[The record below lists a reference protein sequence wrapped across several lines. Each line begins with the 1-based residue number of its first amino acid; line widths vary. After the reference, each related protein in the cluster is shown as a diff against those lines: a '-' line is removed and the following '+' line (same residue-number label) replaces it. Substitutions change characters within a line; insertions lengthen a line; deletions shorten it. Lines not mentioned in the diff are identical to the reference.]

1 MPGFSI
7 RNPFFIIVVCLVL
20 LVIGVTS
27 LVRMPVDLF
36 PSINL
41 PEVVVATFYSGMPP
55 QDIETDITDP
65 LERFFTL
72 ASGIDHMESRSLLG
86 VSIIRVYF
94 QPGTNADADVTELS
108 NLALADLK
116 RLPPG
121 TLPPVVLKF
130 DASSLPVALVT
141 VKGEGLNET
150 QLHDYAQF
158 QIRNQIAVV
167 PGAEIPPPFG
177 GKYRQI
183 MVYVDPYK
191 LASRQLS
198 PMDVVGAVNDSNLI
212 LPAGDVKIGANDYY
226 VYSNSL
232 VKDMDELGKVP
243 VKTAGTSWVS
253 VDDLGKAEDANQI
266 QYNVV
271 RVDGQRSCYI
281 PIMKQGGDTNTIDV
295 VNGVRKLV
303 GHLYDIPK
311 QMSANVVFDQSVYV
325 KEALKTVLHEGVIG
339 LVLTSLMILIF
350 LGSFR
355 ATTAVLLS
363 IPLSALASFVVLY
376 MLHSTINTMILAGL
390 ALAFSRVIDNSVIS
404 LENIYRHL
412 EMGAAPRV
420 AAEVGGAEVNLAV
433 LAATLVD
440 VVDFFPVTF
449 LFGVSKFLFSA
460 LALAFCLSL
469 MASFVVAM
477 TVIPLFCSRFLK
489 AVPHGGHGQ
498 DAPQLGQQEGEA
510 KHPQSW
516 WDRFNLKFNSLF
528 NRVLDFYEVWV
539 RRALQRPGLT
549 VAVLS
554 GVFVLS
560 LAIYPLLGLA
570 FFPQTDAGQFTIN
583 LKVPTGTRIEVTEQ
597 YVAKVEDLIR
607 HEIEPRDLKMV
618 VSNLGVVPDF
628 SSLYTTNAG
637 PYTATIQVALQ
648 DSHHKSSF
656 EYMDVVQKK
665 MAGEFPEIRT
675 FFSSGSMVDAVLNM
689 GMPAPIDVQVSSP
702 DLHQIYGVAQEL
714 ASEIRGLPG
723 VGEVYVP
730 QDLNYPALR
739 LDVDRVHAAELHL
752 TQKDVVDNVI
762 TALNSNYMIAP
773 NYWVDRKSGN
783 DYYLTVQYFE
793 KGRPAIH
800 NMTDL
805 GQIPLHTQ
813 RDTEPEFTCG
823 PASLSLASFQ
833 PISARSTSRPM
844 WTCGQRGPDP
854 KKSQPPEIQQPVR
867 PVTVLD
873 NVVKVKFEQTPTEVD
888 HYQIQR
894 VMDVY
899 VTPAGEDLGK
909 VRKQI
914 ENIVSKTAIPANVR
928 VNLRG
933 MVEGMQASFKSF
945 GLGFLLSFVL
955 LFLILTAQFKSF
967 IDPLLIMLAIPMGFV
982 GVLLILPLTHSTL
995 NVMSLMGVL
1004 MLVGI
1009 ADSNSILIVD
1019 FAHNLEGQGLSPMDA
1034 VITAC
1039 RVRLRPILMTSL
1051 ATIIGMIPMALK
1063 MGTGAEQYAP
1073 MARAIIGGLTS
1084 SVVLTIF
1091 IVPAAYLLVYGKR
1104 GQKTGAAATQ
1114 EAQA

>member
-7 RNPFFIIVVCLVL
+7 RNPYFIIVIGLVL

-27 LVRMPVDLF
+27 IARMPVDLF
-36 PSINL
+36 PPINL

-72 ASGIDHMESRSLLG
+72 AAGVDHMESRSMLG

-94 QPGTNADADVTELS
+94 QPGTSPDADVTELS

-141 VKGEGLNET
+141 VKGQGLNET

-167 PGAEIPPPFG
+167 PGAEIPGVFG
-177 GKYRQI
+177 GTYRQI

-191 LASRQLS
+191 LLSRQLS
-198 PMDVVGAVNDSNLI
+198 LMDVVGAVNDSNLI
-212 LPAGDVKIGANDYY
+212 LPAGDVKMGPFDYF

-232 VKDMDELGKVP
+232 VDNMDQLGKVP
-243 VKTAGTSWVS
+243 LKVKGHSWVTVS
-253 VDDLGKAEDANQI
+253 DVGKAEDAHQI
-266 QYNVV
+266 QTNIV
-271 RVDGQRSCYI
+271 RIDGQKSVYI
-281 PIMKQGGDTNTIDV
+281 PVMKQGGDTNTIAV
-295 VNGVRKLV
+295 VDGLRALTK
-303 GHLYDIPK
+303 HLYDIPK
-311 QMSANVVFDQSVYV
+311 QMTTSIVFDQSVYV
-325 KEALKTVLHEGVIG
+325 KEAIKTVLHEGLLG

-355 ATTAVLLS
+355 ATSAVLLS
-363 IPLSALASFVVLY
+363 IPLSALAAFVVLAL
-376 MLHSTINTMILAGL
+376 MGSTVNTMILGGM

-412 EMGAAPRV
+412 EMGAAPMI

-440 VVDFFPVTF
+440 VVDFFPVVF
-449 LFGVSKFLFSA
+449 LYGVAKFLFSA

-469 MASFVVAM
+469 LASFVVAM

-489 AVPHGGHGQ
+489 AVPHAAEHKHKEYEIE
-498 DAPQLGQQEGEA
+498 PEEA
-510 KHPQSW
+510 ISQAW
-516 WDRFNLKFNSLF
+516 MDRFNARF
-528 NRVLDFYEVWV
+528 NREFNRILDYYEHWV
-539 RRALQRPGLT
+539 RRALKRPGLT
-549 VAVLS
+549 VVALS

-570 FFPQTDAGQFTIN
+570 FFPKTDAGQFTIN
-583 LKVPTGTRIEVTEQ
+583 LKVPTGTRIEVTDE
-597 YVAKVEDLIR
+597 YIARVEDLIR
-607 HEIEPRDLKMV
+607 DTVEPKDLKLI
-618 VSNLGVVPDF
+618 VSNIGVVPDF
-628 SSLYTTNAG
+628 SALYTSNAG
-637 PYTATIQVALQ
+637 PYTATVQVQLT
-648 DSHHKSSF
+648 DSHRLSSF
-656 EYMDVVQKK
+656 DYMDRVQKR
-665 MAGEFPEIRT
+665 MAEKFPDIRT
-675 FFSSGSMVDAVLNM
+675 FFSSGSMVDAILNS

-702 DLHQIYGVAQEL
+702 DLTQIYGIAQNL
-714 ASEIRGLPG
+714 ATQIRRVRG
-723 VGEVYVP
+723 VGEVYIP
-730 QDLNYPALR
+730 QDMNYPALR
-739 LDVDRVHAAELHL
+739 LDVDRVHAGELGL

-783 DYYLTVQYFE
+783 DYYLTVQFFE
-793 KGRPAIH
+793 KGQSAIH
-800 NMTDL
+800 DMADF
-805 GQIPLHTQ
+805 GQIPL
-813 RDTEPEFTCG
+813 RDPGSEAGIGCG
-823 PASLSLASFQ
+823 PTGPSKPGGGQ
-833 PISARSTSRPM
+833 PAWACGGQGRP
-844 WTCGQRGPDP
+844 
-854 KKSQPPEIQQPVR
+854 I
-867 PVTVLD
+867 TVLN
-873 NVVKVKFEQTPTEVD
+873 NVVSVKQIETPTEVD

-894 VMDVY
+894 TMDVY
-899 VTPAGEDLGK
+899 VTPAGEDLGR
-909 VRKQI
+909 VTSSIRDI
-914 ENIVSKTAIPANVR
+914 LAKTTIPGNVR

-933 MVEGMQASFKSF
+933 MVQGMEASFKSF
-945 GLGFLLSFVL
+945 ALGFLISFVL

-967 IDPLLIMLAIPMGFV
+967 IDPFLIMLAIPMGFV
-982 GVLLILPLTHSTL
+982 GVLIILPLTHSTL

-1019 FAHNLEGQGLSPMDA
+1019 FAHNLERQGLSPMDA
-1034 VITAC
+1034 VVTAC

-1051 ATIIGMIPMALK
+1051 ATIIGMIPLALRL
-1063 MGTGAEQYAP
+1063 GTGAEQYTP

-1084 SVVLTIF
+1084 SVLLTIF
-1091 IVPAAYLLVYGKR
+1091 IVPAAYLLVYGR
-1104 GQKTGAAATQ
+1104 REQ
-1114 EAQA
+1114 ESAETLTTEPGK

>member
-1 MPGFSI
+1 MPAFSI
-7 RNPFFIIVVCLVL
+7 RNPYFIIVVCLVL
-20 LVIGVTS
+20 VVIGVTS
-27 LVRMPVDLF
+27 VARMPVDLF

-141 VKGEGLNET
+141 VKGAGLTET

-158 QIRNQIAVV
+158 AIRNQIAVV
-167 PGAEIPPPFG
+167 KGAEIPPPFG

-191 LASRQLS
+191 LASRQLG
-198 PMDVVGAVNDSNLI
+198 PMDVVDAVNSSNLI
-212 LPAGDVKIGANDYY
+212 LPAGDVKMGPFDYY

-232 VKDMDELGKVP
+232 VNNMDELGKVP
-243 VKTAGTSWVS
+243 VKTVGTSWVS

-266 QYNVV
+266 QYNLV

-295 VNGVRKLV
+295 VNGVRRLV
-303 GHLYDIPK
+303 AHLYDIPK
-311 QMSANVVFDQSVYV
+311 QMSASLVFDQSVYV
-325 KEALKTVLHEGVIG
+325 KEALRTVLHEGVMG
-339 LVLTSLMILIF
+339 LILTSLMILVF

-355 ATTAVLLS
+355 ATSAVLLS
-363 IPLSALASFVVLY
+363 IPLSALTTFVVLY
-376 MLHSTINTMILAGL
+376 MWGSTVNTMILAGL

-412 EMGAAPRV
+412 EMGAVPIE
-420 AAEVGGAEVNLAV
+420 AARMGGSEVNLAV

-449 LFGVSKFLFSA
+449 LYGVSKFLFSA
-460 LALAFCLSL
+460 LALAFSLSL
-469 MASFVVAM
+469 LVSYVVAM
-477 TVIPLFCSRFLK
+477 TVIPLFCSRFLR
-489 AVPHGGHGQ
+489 AVPHRAGGAHAESSEKVEYEIEPTAASG
-498 DAPQLGQQEGEA
+498 
-510 KHPQSW
+510 HSW
-516 WDRFNLKFNSLF
+516 WERFNAGF
-528 NRVLDFYEVWV
+528 NRTFNRILDFYEFWV
-539 RRALQRPGLT
+539 RRAVQRPVFT
-549 VAVLS
+549 VAALS
-554 GVFVLS
+554 GVFLGS
-560 LAIYPLLGLA
+560 LAIYFLLGLA

-597 YVAKVEDLIR
+597 YVAHVEDLIR
-607 HEIEPRDLKMV
+607 HTVGPQDLKMV

-637 PYTATIQVALQ
+637 PYTATVQVALQ
-648 DSHHKSSF
+648 DDHRESSF
-656 EYMDVVQKK
+656 TYMDRVKK
-665 MAGEFPEIRT
+665 AMAQQYPEIRT

-702 DLHQIYGVAQEL
+702 DLRQIYGVAQNL
-714 ASEIRGLPG
+714 AGRIRTLPG
-723 VGEVYVP
+723 VGEVYIP
-730 QDLNYPALR
+730 QDMNYPALR
-739 LDVDRVHAAELHL
+739 LDVDRVHAGELGL

-793 KGRPAIH
+793 KGRAAIH
-800 NMTDL
+800 NVADL
-805 GQIPLHTQ
+805 TNIPIHAPNLEQPTTLDTVVRLKQI
-813 RDTEPEFTCG
+813 
-823 PASLSLASFQ
+823 
-833 PISARSTSRPM
+833 
-844 WTCGQRGPDP
+844 
-854 KKSQPPEIQQPVR
+854 
-867 PVTVLD
+867 
-873 NVVKVKFEQTPTEVD
+873 QTPTEVD

-894 VMDVY
+894 AVDVY
-899 VTPAGEDLGK
+899 VTPAGEDLQRVTSNIQK
-909 VRKQI
+909 IIRKA
-914 ENIVSKTAIPANVR
+914 NIPANVR

-933 MVEGMQASFKSF
+933 MVQGMNASFQSF
-945 GLGFLLSFVL
+945 ALGFLLSFVL
-955 LFLILTAQFKSF
+955 LYLILTAQFKSF
-967 IDPLLIMLAIPMGFV
+967 VDPLLIMLAIPMGFV
-982 GVLLILPLTHSTL
+982 GVLIILPLTHSTL

-1019 FAHNLEGQGLSPMDA
+1019 FAHNLEQQGLSAVDA

-1063 MGTGAEQYAP
+1063 LGTGAEQYAP

-1084 SVVLTIF
+1084 SVLLTIF

-1104 GQKTGAAATQ
+1104 NQQAATASPT
-1114 EAQA
+1114 EIGK